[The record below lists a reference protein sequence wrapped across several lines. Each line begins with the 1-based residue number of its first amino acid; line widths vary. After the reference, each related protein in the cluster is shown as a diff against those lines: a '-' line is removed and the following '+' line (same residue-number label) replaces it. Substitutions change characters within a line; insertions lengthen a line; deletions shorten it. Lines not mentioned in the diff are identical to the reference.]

1 MANPEDNGASV
12 SPGNRPVFGYTLIS
26 LWFYLFI
33 MIYLPC
39 LSSVQI
45 VLTLVVMICDM
56 SFLHMLNLVA
66 QFVMIYIL
74 ILI

>member
-1 MANPEDNGASV
+1 LS
-12 SPGNRPVFGYTLIS
+12 
-26 LWFYLFI
+26 WFYLFI

-56 SFLHMLNLVA
+56 SFLHILNLVA
-66 QFVMIYIL
+66 QLVMIYIL